1 MMILAYTRNKIIISL
16 FILIG
21 AISVYLTLF
30 YENDIQEPNYIVPS
44 STFDL
49 DEIKKRGKIV
59 ALTDNRSTSFYIYRG
74 DSMGYEYELLSA
86 FAKEIGVKLEIRI
99 TRNKDS
105 IFDQLTKEGV
115 DIIAANLAVTN
126 ERLQIVDFTEPFM
139 QVPQVLVQRKPNG
152 WENMT
157 RDEMNDKLIRN
168 PIDLS
173 GKNICVRKGS
183 SFYARLQ
190 NLSEEIGEQINIIQ
204 VPGEYDTEQLIAKV
218 ANGEID
224 YTIADENVALNNQA
238 YYSNIDVETAISF
251 PQKIA
256 WAIRKSS
263 PGLTKELNNWI
274 EKIKTNNTNTLVL
287 NKYFKPRKKK
297 ASIYETK
304 YLAYAGGT
312 ISAYDDLI
320 KTYSQKIDWD
330 WKLLASM
337 ICQESRFSPT
347 ARSWAGANGLM
358 QLMPGTAKRYG
369 LDTIDA
375 TAEQSLIAG
384 TSYILDLDK
393 YWRNH
398 IPNKQ
403 ERIKFVLASYNAG
416 LGHIIDARNLAIK
429 YNKEP
434 NIWHSNV
441 EDMLLQKSNP
451 TIYNDPIVKC
461 GYCRG
466 QEPYLYVKEILHRYQ
481 YYKKARSANESL
493 VSN

>member
-1 MMILAYTRNKIIISL
+1 MILAYTRNKIIVLLFL
-16 FILIG
+16 FI
-21 AISVYLTLF
+21 AITTVYLSVISRNKL
-30 YENDIQEPNYIVPS
+30 EQGYIGS
-44 STFDL
+44 TTTFDL
-49 DEIKKRGKIV
+49 DEIKKRGKII

-74 DSMGYEYELLSA
+74 DSMGYEYELLNA

-99 TRNKDS
+99 AKNKNY
-105 IFDQLTKEGV
+105 IFNQLITEEA
-115 DIIAANLAVTN
+115 DIVAANLAVTA
-126 ERLQIVDFTEPFM
+126 ERLKIVDFTNPFM
-139 QVPQVLVQRKPNG
+139 LTPQVLIQRKPAG

-157 RDEMNDKLIRN
+157 HEELNNILIRN
-168 PIDLS
+168 TIDLS
-173 GKNICVRKGS
+173 GKNVYVRKGS
-183 SFYARLQ
+183 SYYSRLV
-190 NLSEEIGEQINIIQ
+190 NLSEEIGEEINIIQ

-224 YTIADENVALNNQA
+224 YTIADENVALSNQI

-256 WAIRKSS
+256 WAVRKNS
-263 PGLTKELNNWI
+263 PVLMKKLNDWIKEA
-274 EKIKTNNTNTLVL
+274 KITNANSIVF

-297 ASIYETK
+297 GSIHETK

-312 ISAYDDLI
+312 ISGYDDLI
-320 KTYSQKIDWD
+320 KIYSRKIDWD
-330 WKLLASM
+330 WQLLASM

-375 TAEQSLIAG
+375 TAEQSLKAG

-403 ERIKFVLASYNAG
+403 ERIKFILASYNAG

-429 YNKEP
+429 YNKDP
-434 NIWHSNV
+434 DIWYGNV

-481 YYKKARSANESL
+481 YYKNAQSNNANL
-493 VSN
+493 VVN